1 MGLRQPQL
9 TNKSS
14 TPPPRQSAEIITNL
28 IQGIFQGIDDLDT
41 KKPQETIVPWGLQC
55 ALVPVPSE
63 YLNYSLP
70 LTSTNPREP

>member
-1 MGLRQPQL
+1 MCLRQPQL
-9 TNKSS
+9 TNRSS
-14 TPPPRQSAEIITNL
+14 TAPPRQSAEIITNL

-70 LTSTNPREP
+70 LTGTNPRET